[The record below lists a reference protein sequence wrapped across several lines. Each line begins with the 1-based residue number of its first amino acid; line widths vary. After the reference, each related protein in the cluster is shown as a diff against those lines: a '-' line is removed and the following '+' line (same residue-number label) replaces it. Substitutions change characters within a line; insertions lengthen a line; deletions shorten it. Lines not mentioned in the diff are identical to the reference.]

1 MSALRRDV
9 RLGLARFHEA
19 VAAEV
24 VVIFLIGP
32 ALLHRF
38 GARGA
43 AALAAVAGTVRW
55 SVAGVTTS
63 VLTLSILQL
72 LHGLTFAMLHLA
84 SMRMMRTLVPAG
96 LAGTGQSIYAFGS
109 GCLNCSTDLLVRTS
123 LRQV

>member
-72 LHGLTFAMLHLA
+72 LHGLTFACLDAHDA
-84 SMRMMRTLVPAG
+84 DACPGRSGRNR
-96 LAGTGQSIYAFGS
+96 SIY
-109 GCLNCSTDLLVRTS
+109 
-123 LRQV
+123 LRVWLRLFELQY